1 MLLAAVFADVLN
13 MEKNT
18 YVDKKSDNEVTLG
31 TDKL

>member
-18 YVDKKSDNEVTLG
+18 YVDKKNDNEVTLG
-31 TDKL
+31 TDK